1 MKTIDLEK
9 EPVPKVS
16 DIVSLV
22 HSTPDNKAL
31 ATYTNTA
38 KENTQQLLDEISRQK
53 KADGLVE
60 ALEEG
65 DLNRLG
71 DVYKNIH
78 STSIAKAGKEL
89 LVSALS
95 ISGYKIEDEHHVEET
110 VGNWIMGTYEKSG
123 IQGVLSLAEQIDIG
137 LQVVD
142 NYDVVFDSDVARQ
155 NRQEGLL
162 NRQNTISINWGNYFN
177 S

>member
-1 MKTIDLEK
+1 MTIIDLEK

-22 HSTPDNKAL
+22 LSTPDSKAL

-38 KENTQQLLDEISRQK
+38 EENTQHMLDEIARQK

-71 DVYKNIH
+71 DVYKEIY
-78 STSIAKAGKEL
+78 STSLVKAGKEL
-89 LVSALS
+89 LISALS
-95 ISGYKIEDEHHVEET
+95 ISGYDVKDTYHVEET

-142 NYDVVFDSDVARQ
+142 NYDVVFDSDIAKQ
-155 NRQEGLL
+155 NKQEELI
-162 NRQNTISINWGNYFN
+162 NRRESRSISFESVFG
-177 S
+177 